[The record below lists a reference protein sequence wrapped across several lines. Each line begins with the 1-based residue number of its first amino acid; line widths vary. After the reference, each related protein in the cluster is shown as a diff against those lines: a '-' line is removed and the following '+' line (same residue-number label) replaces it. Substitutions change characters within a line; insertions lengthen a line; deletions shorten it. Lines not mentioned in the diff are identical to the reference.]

1 MRRRS
6 RKRVRVFAAAVGVEV
21 IRTFVLSPRFLPT
34 VLIFLDVLSSIRWGF
49 DGNRSQTVY
58 WFSAATLTYSVTWM
72 KR

>member
-1 MRRRS
+1 MRLD
-6 RKRVRVFAAAVGVEV
+6 ALAVGVEV
-21 IRTFVLSPRFLPT
+21 IDFIKSPRFLPT

-49 DGNRSQTVY
+49 AGNRSQTVY